1 MDAVAS
7 VVRARHPRVAVQG
20 DASGPHPWLLLTNE
34 APPEAAR
41 LMFACHV
48 DTVPPGDLANWQ
60 FDPFAADID
69 NGLLLGRGTSDMKA
83 GVVAAAAAVIGAV
96 EHGIPV
102 ALLLTSDEEIGSLGA
117 RAARAAV
124 SVAQHQLEGAVQDL
138 RSPSRCGGRPLACR
152 RGRRIDGGGRLGG
165 SAVPDGGDDLAGGG
179 IDNGEFGH
187 SSASLPCDR
196 WCCVF
201 GSLAALSHWM
211 SPLGWCSAI
220 ARSTQVVRGHGV

>member
-124 SVAQHQLEGAVQDL
+124 SVAQHQLEGAVQDRRRGAVAAHSLAAAAAASTAAVASAGPLSPTVAMTSPVAGSITGNSVTAPL
-138 RSPSRCGGRPLACR
+138 RSPATGG
-152 RGRRIDGGGRLGG
+152 
-165 SAVPDGGDDLAGGG
+165 AV
-179 IDNGEFGH
+179 
-187 SSASLPCDR
+187 SSVPSL
-196 WCCVF
+196 
-201 GSLAALSHWM
+201 
-211 SPLGWCSAI
+211 
-220 ARSTQVVRGHGV
+220 RSVTG